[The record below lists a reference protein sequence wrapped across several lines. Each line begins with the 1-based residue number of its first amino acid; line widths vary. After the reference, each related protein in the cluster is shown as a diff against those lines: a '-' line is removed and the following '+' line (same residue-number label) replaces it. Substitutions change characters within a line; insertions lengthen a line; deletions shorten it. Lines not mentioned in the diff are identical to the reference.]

1 MKKNIYLGLILSA
14 YIGVVPSPLFAEV
27 SPDANITA
35 PEPSIKEPL
44 EPSELQRQQMDY
56 NKANITVPEPSIKE
70 HLEPSEL
77 QRQQMEHG
85 KDIAK

>member
-35 PEPSIKEPL
+35 PETSVNEP
-44 EPSELQRQQMDY
+44 
-56 NKANITVPEPSIKE
+56 
-70 HLEPSEL
+70 LEPSEL